1 MSPNCIQAV
10 QQAAGRALSR
20 AELKAIDERMV
31 ATMRRLA
38 VQDPTTWRGMPRD
51 DRVLAAAAQAMQD
64 IHTEAARK
72 VANVQ
77 RQVVKTAETANRVD
91 QQRQSYGSNQTAAL
105 VRDMENSQH
114 YADGIKNDT
123 VREMLDLIE
132 AGKSGEGTGIG
143 RKALMSLFD
152 AENPVMSRDLA
163 HEIFNNASGSTGNT
177 IAKQAAKVW
186 LESIEGLR
194 TRFNA
199 AGGNVRKLDY
209 GYLPQPHEQAR
220 VLAAGRD
227 GWANKLLPQLDRSR
241 YLNEDGSRMS
251 DGEVLDVLRGAWDTI
266 SSDGLN
272 KQTPGQF
279 SGSGARAN
287 SGSESRQI
295 HFKDAQSYLDYMAEF
310 GRGSMYDSMV
320 GHIGGMSRDIGL
332 VERYGPN
339 PEQQMR
345 VQMDQARIADGGDKR
360 VFGLLPESYW
370 SVLNGASAAPQ
381 SPRIAL
387 IGKDL
392 RNIQTA
398 AKLGGAVISSITDLG
413 TFFVTAGYNKLPY
426 WDAVANIARQGSKE
440 TREFLAGH
448 GIIADSLISDLSRW
462 SGDNLGH
469 NWSGRIANSTMKLS
483 GMNVWTDSLRNAFQM
498 TMMGGLARMSRV
510 DWFKLSEFDRIRM
523 KRHGLTEDDWKV
535 MQSAQLTPH
544 GGQEFLT
551 PDAIYAVDVEKVRP
565 ESMQAIRDAVTA
577 ETGELSARNAKER
590 QWIGGRLDKFDE
602 ARDALNRA
610 VKELRSK
617 KLAKNDKAA
626 EGLQERIDL
635 LETQVEEAKLQS
647 DLEGEYNKL
656 FTKADADAFEAGMRS
671 AGTDLNRASSAAITA
686 ADRAGEKFGRRRQR
700 LESQMRATQKRIDG
714 SDADGGRLQQIDRK
728 QVEVER
734 AALERDIE
742 EAFKSYP
749 KAEREAFRTAL
760 DSFGDVRKSASQ
772 GIRSAEQIGR
782 RYGEQKGRMER
793 RVQELQNRIGEM
805 DRVTGREVN
814 VAAKEAQKKAD
825 AMAKDLAEFIKRSQ
839 ERQSRRQFV
848 IDRIQA
854 QEMPRIEAEAQRIKQ
869 EVAAKMLGL
878 IKDEGEM
885 AVINPDMS
893 TRAIATWGG
902 DQAGTVRG
910 ELARSV
916 MQFKSFPIAMISRHW
931 RRMMDMPS
939 VPGAP
944 FNRLAY
950 GAAMAVSLTA
960 LGAVAFQ
967 MKQLLQG
974 KDPAG
979 MDTPKFWARA
989 ALQGGAMGILGDLML
1004 QDPSDSPGD
1013 AAANAVKNIAGPT
1026 PGAAFELAFK
1036 LGAENVWEAAKG
1048 KDTHAAAEALRF
1060 LKSNTPLVNLWYTR
1074 AALDHAVL
1082 QQIQENAS
1090 PGYLA
1095 RMKDRARKDFGQDY
1109 WWQPG
1114 EAVPERAPNLSTMGG
1129 Q

>member
-1 MSPNCIQAV
+1 MNPNCIAAV
-10 QQAAGRALSR
+10 QQAAGRVLTPAQI
-20 AELKAIDERMV
+20 KAIDDRMV

-38 VQDPTTWRGMPRD
+38 VKDPTTWRGMPRD
-51 DRVLAAAAQAMQD
+51 DRVLAGAAQAMQD
-64 IHTEAARK
+64 IQAEAARK

-77 RQVVKTAETANRVD
+77 RQIVKTAETGNRVD
-91 QQRQSYGSNQTAAL
+91 QQRKAYGSNHTAAL
-105 VRDMENSQH
+105 VHDMENSQH

-152 AENPVMSRDLA
+152 ADNPVMSRDLA
-163 HEIFNNASGSTGNT
+163 HEIFENASGSTGNAT
-177 IAKQAAKVW
+177 AKQAAKVW

-199 AGGNVRKLDY
+199 AGGDVRKLDY

-227 GWANKLLPQLDRSR
+227 GWANKLLPLVDRSR

-251 DGEVLDVLRGAWDTI
+251 DGQVLDVLRGAWNTI

-272 KQTPGQF
+272 KLTPGQ
-279 SGSGARAN
+279 SGGSGARAN
-287 SGSESRQI
+287 AGSEGRQI

-310 GRGSMYDSMV
+310 GRGSMYDAMV
-320 GHIGGMSRDIGL
+320 GHVGGMSRDIGL

-413 TFFVTAGYNKLPY
+413 TFFATAGYNKLPY
-426 WDAVANIARQGSKE
+426 FKAIGNIARQGSKD
-440 TREFLAGH
+440 TRDFLAMH
-448 GIIADSLISDLSRW
+448 GVIADSLVSDLSRW

-498 TMMGGLARMSRV
+498 TMMGGLGRMSRT
-510 DWFKLSEFDRIRM
+510 DWPKLSEYDRVRM
-523 KRHGLTEDDWKV
+523 ERHGITEADWKV
-535 MQSAQLTPH
+535 MQDAKLTPH
-544 GGQEFLT
+544 AGQEFLT
-551 PDAIYAVDVEKVRP
+551 PDAIYA
-565 ESMQAIRDAVTA
+565 
-577 ETGELSARNAKER
+577 TGNP
-590 QWIGGRLDKFDE
+590 
-602 ARDALNRA
+602 RA
-610 VKELRSK
+610 
-617 KLAKNDKAA
+617 
-626 EGLQERIDL
+626 
-635 LETQVEEAKLQS
+635 
-647 DLEGEYNKL
+647 
-656 FTKADADAFEAGMRS
+656 
-671 AGTDLNRASSAAITA
+671 
-686 ADRAGEKFGRRRQR
+686 
-700 LESQMRATQKRIDG
+700 
-714 SDADGGRLQQIDRK
+714 
-728 QVEVER
+728 
-734 AALERDIE
+734 
-742 EAFKSYP
+742 
-749 KAEREAFRTAL
+749 
-760 DSFGDVRKSASQ
+760 
-772 GIRSAEQIGR
+772 
-782 RYGEQKGRMER
+782 
-793 RVQELQNRIGEM
+793 
-805 DRVTGREVN
+805 
-814 VAAKEAQKKAD
+814 
-825 AMAKDLAEFIKRSQ
+825 
-839 ERQSRRQFV
+839 
-848 IDRIQA
+848 
-854 QEMPRIEAEAQRIKQ
+854 Q

-885 AVINPDMS
+885 AVINPDMA

-902 DQAGTVRG
+902 DSAGTIRG

-931 RRMMDMPS
+931 RRMMDMPN

-960 LGAVAFQ
+960 LGSVAFQ
-967 MKQLLQG
+967 LKQLLQG
-974 KDPAG
+974 KDPAA
-979 MDTPKFWARA
+979 MDSPKFWARA

-1082 QQIQENAS
+1082 QQVQENAS

-1095 RMKDRARKDFGQDY
+1095 RMKDRARKDFGQDF

-1114 EAVPERAPNLSTMGG
+1114 EAMPERAPNLSTMGG